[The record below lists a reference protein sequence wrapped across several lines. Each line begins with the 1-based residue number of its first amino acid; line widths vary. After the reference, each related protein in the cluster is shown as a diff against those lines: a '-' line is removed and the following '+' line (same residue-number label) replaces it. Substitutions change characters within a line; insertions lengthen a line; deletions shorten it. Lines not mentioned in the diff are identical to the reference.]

1 MTGFM
6 LILIAF
12 LIVEL
17 PSGHDGIDADSHSF
31 FHCYTAL
38 RA

>member
-1 MTGFM
+1 MELM

-12 LIVEL
+12 LIVTL
-17 PSGHDGIDADSHSF
+17 PSGHNGIDADSHSF
-31 FHCYTAL
+31 SHSYTAL